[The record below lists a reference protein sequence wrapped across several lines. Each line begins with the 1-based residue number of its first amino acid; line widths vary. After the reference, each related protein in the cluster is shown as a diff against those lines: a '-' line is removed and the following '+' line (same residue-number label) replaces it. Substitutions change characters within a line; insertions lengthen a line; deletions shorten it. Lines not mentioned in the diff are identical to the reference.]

1 MGRNRR
7 KRNNKDEKI
16 MKDPWKI
23 IQELEADNSRLKK
36 EAIIRRESD
45 ADNDV
50 FFEGVCMAL
59 DGFRTY
65 GVKQVPKSTKD
76 GGGMTWLEFKEL
88 VRQLEHREA
97 TGNTAKQMVQ
107 QACDESNKDQWNDWY
122 RRILIK
128 DLRCGVTHKT
138 VNKHSTMKVPVFECM
153 LADDSKKH
161 EKKMVGEVLVEPKLD
176 GVRVV
181 AILDVDKDEVKM
193 YSRNGKE
200 LYNFPK
206 IVAQLDSML
215 DQMPESMVF
224 DGEVMSDDFQT
235 LMREI
240 HRKEGAKTD
249 DAILNV
255 FDCLPLI
262 DFMDGGCGLTIS
274 KRKQMLEDFEYPE
287 NIRLVEYVKMNLSDE
302 DGQKQFADYNKL
314 CIDKGYEGIM
324 VKPIIGSYECK
335 RSSLWL
341 KVKPFIEV
349 SLTVKDVEEGTGRNA
364 GKLGALIVEGTDGGK
379 FIKTNVG
386 SGLTDAD
393 RDTFWKAKSKLIGQ
407 VVEVRADQITQNQ
420 DVTDEWSLR
429 FPRFL
434 RFRGF
439 EVGEKL

>member
-1 MGRNRR
+1 M
-7 KRNNKDEKI
+7 NN
-16 MKDPWKI
+16 PWNI
-23 IQELEADNSRLKK
+23 IKELEADNSRLKK

-76 GGGMTWLEFKEL
+76 GGGLTWMEFKEL

-97 TGNTAKQMVQ
+97 TGNTAKQIVQ
-107 QACDESNKDQWNDWY
+107 QACDEADMSQWNDWY

-138 VNKHSTMKVPVFECM
+138 INKHSTMKVPVFECM

-215 DQMPESMVF
+215 DQMPESLVF

-262 DFMDGGCGLTIS
+262 DFMDGGCGLTIT
-274 KRKQMLEDFEYPE
+274 KRKQMLEDFEYPD

-324 VKPIIGSYECK
+324 VKPINGSYECK

-393 RDTFWKAKSKLIGQ
+393 RDTFWKAKDKLIGQ

>member
-1 MGRNRR
+1 MH
-7 KRNNKDEKI
+7 
-16 MKDPWKI
+16 KI

-36 EAIIRRESD
+36 EAIICRESD
-45 ADNDV
+45 ADNIE
-50 FFEGVCMAL
+50 FFNGVGMAL
-59 DGFRTY
+59 DGFRTF
-65 GVKQVPKSTKD
+65 GLKQVPKATKD
-76 GGGMTWLEFKEL
+76 GPGLSWERFAYVVDKLEKREL
-88 VRQLEHREA
+88 
-97 TGNTAKQMVQ
+97 TGNDMRKTVDHLCETAKV
-107 QACDESNKDQWNDWY
+107 EQWNDWY

-138 VNKHSTMKVPVFECM
+138 INKHSKIKVPVFECM

-161 EKKMVGEVLVEPKLD
+161 EKKMTGEVLVEPKLD

-181 AILDVDKDEVKM
+181 VICDVDKDEVKLF
-193 YSRNGKE
+193 SRNGKE
-200 LYNFPK
+200 LSNFPK
-206 IVAQLDSML
+206 ILQQFDEML

-224 DGEVMSDDFQT
+224 DGEVMSEDFQT

-240 HRKEGAKTD
+240 HRKGGAKTD

-255 FDCLPLI
+255 FDCLPL
-262 DFMDGGCGLTIS
+262 
-274 KRKQMLEDFEYPE
+274 EDFKEGACSTTLIDRKKILDNYDFGS
-287 NIRLVEYVKMNLSDE
+287 NIRLVENVKINLSEE

-324 VKPIIGSYECK
+324 VKPVNGIYECK

-349 SLTVKDVEEGTGRNA
+349 SLTVKDVEEGTGRNV
-364 GKLGALIVEGTDGGK
+364 GKLGALIVEGKDDGK

-386 SGLTDAD
+386 SGLTDTD
-393 RDTFWKAKSKLIGQ
+393 RETFWKAKDKLIGQ

-420 DVTDEWSLR
+420 DSKDEWSLR

-439 EVGEKL
+439 EIGEKL

>member
-1 MGRNRR
+1 MQ
-7 KRNNKDEKI
+7 
-16 MKDPWKI
+16 PWKV

-45 ADNDV
+45 AENIR
-50 FFEGVCMAL
+50 FFNGVGSAL
-59 DGFRTY
+59 DGFRTF
-65 GVKQVPKSTKD
+65 GVQKVPVSKKD
-76 GGGMTWLEFKEL
+76 GTGITQTEFDDVLRRLEDRTL
-88 VRQLEHREA
+88 
-97 TGNTAKQMVQ
+97 TGNEMRDVIQDL
-107 QACDESNKDQWNDWY
+107 CDRSNMEQWNDWY

-138 VNKHSTMKVPVFECM
+138 INKHSTMKVPVFECM

-161 EKKMVGEVLVEPKLD
+161 EKKMTGEVIVEPKLD
-176 GVRVV
+176 GVRV
-181 AILDVDKDEVKM
+181 ITICDVEKDEVRM
-193 YSRNGKE
+193 FSRNGKE
-200 LYNFPK
+200 LTNFPK
-206 IVAQLDSML
+206 ILQQFDEML
-215 DQMPESMVF
+215 DQMSESMVF

-240 HRKEGAKTD
+240 HRKGGAKTD

-255 FDCLPLI
+255 FDCLPLE
-262 DFMDGGCGLTIS
+262 DFKEGECGLSIT
-274 KRKQMLEDFEYPE
+274 KRKQLLDDYTFGP
-287 NIRLVEYVKMNLSDE
+287 NISKVEVVKMNLSDD

-314 CIDKGYEGIM
+314 CIDKGFEGIM
-324 VKPIIGSYECK
+324 VKPIGGVYECR

-349 SLTVKDVEEGTGRNA
+349 SLTVTDTEEGTGRNA

-386 SGLTDAD
+386 SGLSDTD
-393 RDTFWKAKSKLIGQ
+393 REEFWKAKDKLIGQ
-407 VVEVRADQITQNQ
+407 VVEVRADAITQNQ
-420 DVTDEWSLR
+420 NATDEYSLR

-439 EVGEKL
+439 VPGEKM